1 VNVQYSPCREPSPRE
16 LSDENVEGGRGAVS
30 TRGLEL
36 GEESAGFCRCV
47 VTASKGERG
56 EDTVLQLAS
65 HRSLFDSPSSSSAPS
80 RLSRLLISGFNL
92 VVRFVPSPAP
102 SLAFGCTPQQTSLA
116 VVCTVML
123 QVSPSLLEAEERS
136 TLERQAVTLTRCP
149 RLTVGFNGGALKAC
163 GGCNKARYCSIECRK

>member
-1 VNVQYSPCREPSPRE
+1 MWKEEEERN
-16 LSDENVEGGRGAVS
+16 VS

-56 EDTVLQLAS
+56 EDTALQLTS
-65 HRSLFDSPSSSSAPS
+65 HRSPFDSPSSSPA
-80 RLSRLLISGFNL
+80 RLSRPLISGFDS
-92 VVRFVPSPAP
+92 VVRLVPSPAP
-102 SLAFGCTPQQTSLA
+102 SLAFGCRSQQTSLA
-116 VVCTVML
+116 AVCTVML

-136 TLERQAVTLTRCP
+136 ILERQAVTLTRCP

-163 GGCNKARYCSIECRK
+163 GGCKKARYCSIDCRK